1 MKRGVDDRNVLEEF
15 AEEFCKVVDRHVKY
29 IVVSGFVAISHGR
42 SRATEDID
50 MILEKIPFDKFREL
64 HSDLVKNRFECL
76 QSSKE
81 DDVYDYLIRGDSV
94 RYVREGTF
102 LPPEMELKF
111 PKDEIDNLQ
120 LATRKKFGLTG
131 LDIWF
136 SSIEMNSAFKEELL
150 KSDKDIED
158 AKHLRIIYEDDINE
172 SLIKEIKEKIREL
185 RLKRDGKG

>member
-136 SSIEMNSAFKEELL
+136 SSIEMNIAFKEELL